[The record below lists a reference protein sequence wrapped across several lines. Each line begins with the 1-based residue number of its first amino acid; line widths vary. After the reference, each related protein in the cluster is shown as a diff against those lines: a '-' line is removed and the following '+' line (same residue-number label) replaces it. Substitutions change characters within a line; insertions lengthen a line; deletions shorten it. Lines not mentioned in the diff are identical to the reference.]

1 MIAMHE
7 RPQAIAVHE
16 PSYGTTRTSR
26 DVRAM
31 SVMEGTSEVK
41 YSPRVFRM
49 LTQRGLYRDPKK
61 KVGE

>member
-41 YSPRVFRM
+41 YSPRVFRL
-49 LTQRGLYRDPKK
+49 LTHRRH
-61 KVGE
+61 